1 MIFFLII
8 DLAQILRCIIIKHWQ
23 IYFWNVKRFFCL
35 NVVGTDFLRII
46 LYILF
51 IFHLIF
57 TKSEVLTS
65 TFSCPDTCLLCHKL
79 SCVYVERENIIFEH
93 FDFINYNSITLDT
106 DQQVILDSFVLSID
120 WSHLVNRFWVFY
132 PNSRIR
138 KLM

>member
-8 DLAQILRCIIIKHWQ
+8 DLAQILRCIIIKHWKF
-23 IYFWNVKRFFCL
+23 YFWNVKRFFCL

-51 IFHLIF
+51 ILHLIF

-65 TFSCPDTCLLCHKL
+65 KFSYPDTCLLCHKL

-93 FDFINYNSITLDT
+93 FDFTNYNSITLDT

-120 WSHLVNRFWVFY
+120 WSHLVNRFEVFY
-132 PNSRIR
+132 PNSRIC